1 MRRLI
6 DEQRATEA
14 DEVTVDGFR
23 FRNRKPK
30 LTWRDPICAPE
41 RVVAG
46 IGFRSCHRSYGRRA
60 PRNDDESVDYN
71 VMGDGKLHSRA
82 RQRALGCNQLEQLD
96 LHSSPRRHGCWRL
109 TGSCDPQG
117 NAHNDHP
124 DKLVHDA
131 DSTRR

>member
-1 MRRLI
+1 
-6 DEQRATEA
+6 
-14 DEVTVDGFR
+14 
-23 FRNRKPK
+23 
-30 LTWRDPICAPE
+30 
-41 RVVAG
+41 
-46 IGFRSCHRSYGRRA
+46 
-60 PRNDDESVDYN
+60 
-71 VMGDGKLHSRA
+71 MGDGKLHSRA